1 MGKPREKGEI
11 LRHAMLLVTSMG
23 AGAVDHANKMVKR
36 MQKTG
41 DEEDQVFW
49 NKIAQQV
56 ELLVVEL
63 PPDES

>member
-1 MGKPREKGEI
+1 MEKPREKGEI

-23 AGAVDHANKMVKR
+23 GGAVDHANKMVKK

-49 NKIAQQV
+49 SKIAQQV
-56 ELLVVEL
+56 ELLVVEY